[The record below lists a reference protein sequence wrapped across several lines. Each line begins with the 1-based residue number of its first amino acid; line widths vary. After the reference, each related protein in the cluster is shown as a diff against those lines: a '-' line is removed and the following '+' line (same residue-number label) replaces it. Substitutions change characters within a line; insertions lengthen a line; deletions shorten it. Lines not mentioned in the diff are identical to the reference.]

1 MFKLI
6 KLEIKKFKIDLLK
19 GTIIANI
26 IILMFVVTAAF
37 LSKAS
42 KEISFTDYNSMFL
55 GISTYVRPVFI
66 IYSAVLISKL
76 IIGEYKN
83 KTINI
88 MFMYPIKRKKIMIS
102 KFLIVLIFCFT
113 TLLLSTIFLDLSMYC
128 INSFSH
134 FFNDTLTMTQIVSNL
149 TNIIVYSI
157 AFAFISLIPVYV
169 GLKRKSASATIV
181 TAIILSSALSS
192 GSNGY
197 SLSSIIIIPTIL
209 AIIGVVIAYISIKDI
224 EKVDVVNF

>member
-6 KLEIKKFKIDLLK
+6 KLEIKKFRIDFLK
-19 GTIIANI
+19 GPIIANL
-26 IILMFVVTAAF
+26 IILTLLVTAVF
-37 LSKAS
+37 LSKAT
-42 KEISFTDYNSMFL
+42 KEVSFTDYNSMFL

-76 IIGEYKN
+76 VIGEYKN

-88 MFMYPIKRKKIMIS
+88 MFTYPIKRKKIMIS
-102 KFLIVLIFCFT
+102 KFIIVVVFCFT
-113 TLLLSTIFLDLSMYC
+113 TMLFSTIFLDLSMYG
-128 INSFSH
+128 INRFGH
-134 FFNDTLTMTQIVSNL
+134 FFNDTLTMKLIISNL
-149 TNIIVYSI
+149 INIVVYSI
-157 AFAFISLIPVYV
+157 AFAFISLIPIYV
-169 GLKRKSASATIV
+169 GLKRKSGSAAIV

-197 SLSSIIIIPTIL
+197 SLSSIIIIPAIL
-209 AIIGVVIAYISIKDI
+209 AIVGAVIAYVSIKDI

>member
-19 GTIIANI
+19 GIIIANL
-26 IILMFVVTAAF
+26 IILMLVVTAAF

-134 FFNDTLTMTQIVSNL
+134 FFNDTLTRTQIVSNL

-169 GLKRKSASATIV
+169 GLKRKSVSATIV

-209 AIIGVVIAYISIKDI
+209 AIIGAVIAYISIKDI

>member
-55 GISTYVRPVFI
+55 GISTYVRSVFI
-66 IYSAVLISKL
+66 IYSAVLISKI

>member
-6 KLEIKKFKIDLLK
+6 KLEIKKFKIGFLK
-19 GTIIANI
+19 GTIIANL
-26 IILMFVVTAAF
+26 IILTLVVIAAF

-42 KEISFTDYNSMFL
+42 KEISFTDYNNMFL

-76 IIGEYKN
+76 IIDEYKN

-88 MFMYPIKRKKIMIS
+88 MFMYPIRRKKIMIS

-134 FFNDTLTMTQIVSNL
+134 FFNDTLTMTQIVNNL
-149 TNIIVYSI
+149 TNIVAYSI

-169 GLKRKSASATIV
+169 GLKRKSGSATIV

-209 AIIGVVIAYISIKDI
+209 AIIGAVIAYLSIKDI